1 MLPYIA
7 SFGDAGRAV
16 ADPRRQ
22 TWFVGL
28 SSDSSND
35 YDRDVRSKCEGYGK
49 SMRKKPIELPILLD

>member
-16 ADPRRQ
+16 ADPA
-22 TWFVGL
+22 VKHGSGL

>member
-1 MLPYIA
+1 MLPYIVG
-7 SFGDAGRAV
+7 FGDAGRAV
-16 ADPRRQ
+16 ADPA
-22 TWFVGL
+22 VKLGL